1 MLIKTTDVW
10 TEQRAN
16 HTECFD
22 GAFIDG
28 IENGNVPYDR
38 YKVVLNCN
46 CEISSNTDDVLIG
59 NKHNAIIFYKDGK
72 VVRLAVLANETD
84 VFACLGNALNQV
96 CNNIKLKDLLA
107 AQNVKREII
116 DLKQAP
122 KFNSFNGKKEM
133 DIGSCDRVPL
143 LNCML
148 NGNYTE
154 SETSLGNYDCN
165 EWDFNKDIEISYNL
179 KTDSEVFDIHHK
191 GVFINKTKTKA
202 IIIQSQGPISSK
214 NICLEEDTSIFT
226 K

>member
-1 MLIKTTDVW
+1 MLIQTTDVW

-22 GAFIDG
+22 GAFIDN

-46 CEISSNTDDVLIG
+46 CEISSNTNDVLLG

-72 VVRLAVLANETD
+72 VVRLAVLANGTD
-84 VFACLGNALNQV
+84 VFACLGDALNQE
-96 CNNIKLKDLLA
+96 CNNIKLKDLLSTK
-107 AQNVKREII
+107 NVKCEIVDLRES
-116 DLKQAP
+116 P
-122 KFNSFNGKKEM
+122 KFNSFNGEKEM
-133 DIGSCDRVPL
+133 DIGSCDRMSL

-165 EWDFNKDIEISYNL
+165 EWDFNKDIEITYKL
-179 KTDSEVFDIHHK
+179 KTDCEIFDIHHK
-191 GVFINKTKTKA
+191 GAFINKTRTKA
-202 IIIQSQGPISSK
+202 IIIQSQGSISSNK
-214 NICLEEDTSIFT
+214 LAMV
-226 K
+226 